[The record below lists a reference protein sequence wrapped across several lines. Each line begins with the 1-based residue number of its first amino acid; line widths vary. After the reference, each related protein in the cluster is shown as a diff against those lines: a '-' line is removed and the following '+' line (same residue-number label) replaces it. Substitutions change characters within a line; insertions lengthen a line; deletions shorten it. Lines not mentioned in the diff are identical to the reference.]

1 MNDNSFYEMTLKLHG
16 FTSSC
21 RFTKLIINLYKLK
34 TDFCTETL
42 QFEESEDK
50 DLYTNNLEFLEI
62 AYFKILSSKDVHI
75 IIILLGICSKNF
87 S

>member
-34 TDFCTETL
+34 TDF
-42 QFEESEDK
+42 
-50 DLYTNNLEFLEI
+50 
-62 AYFKILSSKDVHI
+62 
-75 IIILLGICSKNF
+75 
-87 S
+87 